1 MPWQLAFRL
10 SERATQRVVDSK
22 LDAEGRLSS
31 SAAASLKSE
40 LGTEI
45 KAGFQLLGER
55 ISVVHSDMGERI
67 SVVHSDMNQRMSTMG
82 ERMGERISVVHS
94 DMNHVKG
101 LIVAVTAGVLLYWLL
116 PRSGSATGVREP
128 AEVALTLPETP
139 LPVQPIVGQS
149 VSPPVRTWRKWMTW
163 AS

>member
-45 KAGFQLLGER
+45 KAGFQLL
-55 ISVVHSDMGERI
+55 GERI

>member
-1 MPWQLAFRL
+1 M
-10 SERATQRVVDSK
+10 DSK
-22 LDAEGRLSS
+22 LEAEGRLNS

-55 ISVVHSDMGERI
+55 ISVMHSDMNERMSTMGERI